1 MRNAIEQSKFRDI
14 VARAFYFEKFNLVG
28 IVVEGKSQIIF
39 YDAETCKRTT
49 TYIDIKETQSK
60 IDKMEFNLLE
70 KKADEML
77 QKREEE
83 KKLKILIHQ
92 EKLKKKV

>member
-1 MRNAIEQSKFRDI
+1 
-14 VARAFYFEKFNLVG
+14 
-28 IVVEGKSQIIF
+28 
-39 YDAETCKRTT
+39 
-49 TYIDIKETQSK
+49 
-60 IDKMEFNLLE
+60 MEFNLLE

-92 EKLKKKV
+92 EKLKKKGINNLYYNAMSNSSQSNEKDIDNDSNSKKLNRSDLFNKSNS

>member
-1 MRNAIEQSKFRDI
+1 MRNAIEQSEFRDI
-14 VARAFYFEKFNLVG
+14 ITHAFYIEKFNLIG

-39 YDAETCKRTT
+39 YDAENCKRTK
-49 TYIDIKETQSK
+49 TYIDIKETKSK
-60 IDKMEFNLLE
+60 IDKMEFNMLE
-70 KKADEML
+70 KKAEEMF

-92 EKLKKKV
+92 EK